1 MVVVLAALASA
12 GGPARAQSQTTGL
25 ERREEL
31 EDLLAESSQEELRVA
46 AQLATFE
53 AELARLG
60 AQLTEVQARLVES
73 ERALTEAE
81 AEVERTS
88 AYAAAVASQLVRT
101 NAELEQS
108 IALIR
113 DQAVSAFMS
122 GGSASTLNNF
132 LALDDLRDIEAAL
145 AWTDA
150 VVEHQ
155 DGVVRDITR
164 LRDEVER
171 LSIEAER
178 ARQAANA
185 AQVAAT
191 GHRDAVEAERETV
204 DALRGQAEAAAGQQ
218 SVLLAG
224 IQSQRL
230 LYEAELAALA
240 AVSSSIAAA
249 LQAAQSGQTAT
260 AATRG
265 TFAVPIPTARLSS
278 GFGPRVH
285 PIFGNVRVHAGLD
298 LSAPSGTPIAAA
310 GDGVV
315 VAAGVRGGYGN
326 AVVIDHGNALAT
338 LYGHQ
343 SRIAV
348 TVGQQVRQGDIV
360 GLVGSTGNSTGPHL
374 HFEVRLFGT
383 PVDPLAYL

>member
-1 MVVVLAALASA
+1 MAS
-12 GGPARAQSQTTGL
+12 
-25 ERREEL
+25 
-31 EDLLAESSQEELRVA
+31 
-46 AQLATFE
+46 QLATK
-53 AELARLG
+53 
-60 AQLTEVQARLVES
+60 
-73 ERALTEAE
+73 
-81 AEVERTS
+81 
-88 AYAAAVASQLVRT
+88 
-101 NAELEQS
+101 NAELQRS
-108 IALIR
+108 IDLIR
-113 DQAVSAFMS
+113 SQAVSAFMS
-122 GGSASTLNNF
+122 GGSSSTLNDF
-132 LALDDLRDIEAAL
+132 LALDDLRDIEAAR

-155 DGVVRDITR
+155 DSVVRDITR
-164 LRDEVER
+164 LRDEANR

-178 ARQAANA
+178 ARRAASQAE
-185 AQVAAT
+185 AT
-191 GHRDAVEAERETV
+191 ATSHRDAVEVERQTV
-204 DALRGQAEAAAGQQ
+204 DALRAQAEAAASQQ
-218 SVLLAG
+218 NALLTG
-224 IQSQRL
+224 IRSQRL
-230 LYEAELAALA
+230 VYEAELAALE

-249 LQAAQSGQTAT
+249 LQAAQSGQTAS

-285 PIFGNVRVHAGLD
+285 PIFGNVRIHAGLD
-298 LSAPSGTPIAAA
+298 LSAPSGTAIAAA

-343 SRIAV
+343 SRILV
-348 TVGQQVRQGDIV
+348 TVGQRVRQGDTV

-374 HFEVRLFGT
+374 HFEVRLYGT